1 MKALSLR
8 SAEYLSNG
16 WWGRAVW
23 TPCSSDLRILCIC
36 FCLLFVKRE
45 CASMHACMYVYV
57 CVCVYLVSVLSVC
70 PVSCGGAWGGDTA
83 VSFLQT
89 MDAVRRPART
99 GLGTV
104 SVCTVCAQGWGVG
117 SSPYG
122 GRPGRPGR
130 PCSRPR
136 AEPRG
141 PCPRP
146 RGPAPGGLVST
157 ASAPA
162 RGAGR
167 LPGAGGS
174 VIGAQQSPALTVR
187 R

>member
-8 SAEYLSNG
+8 SAEYLSSG
-16 WWGRAVW
+16 WWGGTVW
-23 TPCSSDLRILCIC
+23 TPCSSDLRILCIR
-36 FCLLFVKRE
+36 FCLWFVKHE
-45 CASMHACMYVYV
+45 CPAIHVCMCM
-57 CVCVYLVSVLSVC
+57 CVCVYLDSIVSVCLVNC
-70 PVSCGGAWGGDTA
+70 GRGWGGAAA

-89 MDAVRRPART
+89 TGAVRRLART
-99 GLGTV
+99 GLGAV
-104 SVCTVCAQGWGVG
+104 SVCAQGWGVG
-117 SSPYG
+117 WSRTPVLSPTSRALG
-122 GRPGRPGR
+122 PRPL
-130 PCSRPR
+130 
-136 AEPRG
+136 
-141 PCPRP
+141 RP
-146 RGPAPGGLVST
+146 RGPAPGGLVSA